1 MVAAKL
7 SIAQAAAG
15 RKRQQRRL
23 GGFNVAARLGPLC
36 YGDGSSGG
44 SNCSNSATSATAEI
58 LRCARRLHRQR
69 DCGDR
74 YCKTADVFEASFGAA
89 LLPFRESI

>member
-36 YGDGSSGG
+36 YGGDSSL
-44 SNCSNSATSATAEI
+44 CS
-58 LRCARRLHRQR
+58 Q
-69 DCGDR
+69 
-74 YCKTADVFEASFGAA
+74 AS
-89 LLPFRESI
+89 